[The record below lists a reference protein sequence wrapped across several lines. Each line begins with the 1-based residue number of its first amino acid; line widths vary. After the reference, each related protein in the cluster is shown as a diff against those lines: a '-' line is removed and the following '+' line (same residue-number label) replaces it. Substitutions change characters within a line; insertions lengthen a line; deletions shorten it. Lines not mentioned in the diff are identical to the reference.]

1 MSRITSKDQNGDEII
16 EKIVSEFG
24 DKYILN
30 TPNISK
36 EDFKKEME
44 GLVEN
49 LINASMEKE
58 QYAERNFR
66 YEEIPFDSK
75 KKSVT
80 KGQTCY
86 SVPGEMNTTKFG
98 INYDYFLAVG
108 LSSPDPAER
117 MAGLTELV
125 ETTFHEFRHYK
136 QYRAVIHKEN
146 ASNYTFEEL
155 YKLSSEMAATAS
167 NSELTYK
174 YENNYKNW
182 FFEADA
188 RQAGKNE
195 SIKASR
201 GLYNKM
207 YKKYPQEVEKD
218 LLKRTMAR
226 EVDGTVIGKK
236 MSFFGKYG
244 NRNDVISSAAR
255 YNIARHPS
263 LTHGYGILGYMYNE
277 NGTVKTIEE
286 IIQRSNE
293 VLEHFKD
300 DKNKYE
306 EVRDVF
312 DRIKADRVLY
322 LYSKDDM
329 VEVAKRLGHEKM
341 NNLYSD
347 IDRITKKD
355 YESQLNEL
363 DALVEDSKKVNDG
376 CKYGPSREYYN
387 EIEKR
392 KNELT
397 EGFAS
402 ENKRLME
409 LASKTKNVKEYDS
422 RVDKS
427 KSLEKEQVTEYKAT
441 KLLGSGQKLINL
453 GFKIMRK
460 SGMVKQHTREYSV
473 DMNKMISEKLIIP
486 TIDDNVVEHE
496 DIDLNS
502 MLERVNEL
510 NSNIRQKENM
520 TMVMKASKDEARDI
534 ISSRNKK
541 IEDKQIGE

>member
-108 LSSPDPAER
+108 LSSSDPAER

-255 YNIARHPS
+255 YNIARH
-263 LTHGYGILGYMYNE
+263 
-277 NGTVKTIEE
+277 
-286 IIQRSNE
+286 
-293 VLEHFKD
+293 FKD

-363 DALVEDSKKVNDG
+363 DALLEDSKKVNDG

-486 TIDDNVVEHE
+486 TIDDNVVENE

-520 TMVMKASKDEARDI
+520 TRVMKASKDEARDI